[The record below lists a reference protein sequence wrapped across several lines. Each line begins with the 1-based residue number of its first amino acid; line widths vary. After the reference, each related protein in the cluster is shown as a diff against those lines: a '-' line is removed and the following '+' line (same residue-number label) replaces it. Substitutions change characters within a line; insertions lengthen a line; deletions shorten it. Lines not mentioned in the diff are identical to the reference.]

1 MHYKQLEKVLKHSG
15 VDTNISE
22 LKQGFEL
29 VKLVKGQHFIRQ
41 GEIENRIAFICEGY
55 LRYYYITFS
64 GDDVTKHFAFEND
77 FAASYA
83 SLIYQKPTA
92 YNIVAEEDCV
102 LLVMYHD
109 AYKENINTYRK
120 WERVARLYTEN
131 IYNLKEI
138 REAALLLMDA
148 KDRYVAFIEQYPN
161 AESRMKQKHIATY
174 LGIHPVSLS
183 RIKKDLKK
191 DLKSDDQTNK

>member
-1 MHYKQLEKVLKHSG
+1 MYYEQMAQVLKYNG
-15 VDTNISE
+15 VESSVQEI
-22 LKQGFEL
+22 KQGFEL
-29 VKLVKGQHFIRQ
+29 VQLKKGQHFIRQ
-41 GEIENRIAFICEGY
+41 GEVERRIAFICKGY
-55 LRYYYITFS
+55 LRYYYITLD
-64 GDDVTKHFAFEND
+64 GDDITKHFAFEND
-77 FAASYA
+77 YAASYA

-92 YNIVAEEDCV
+92 YNIIAEEDCT
-102 LLVMYHD
+102 LLVMSYASYMKSIQEH
-109 AYKENINTYRK
+109 RK

-148 KDRYVAFIEQYPN
+148 KDRYMDFIKQNPS

-183 RIKKDLKK
+183 RIKKELKEE
-191 DLKSDDQTNK
+191 LSRG

>member
-1 MHYKQLEKVLKHSG
+1 MYYEQMAQVLKSIG
-15 VDTNISE
+15 VDTTLNE
-22 LKQGFEL
+22 LQEGFEVL
-29 VKLVKGQHFIRQ
+29 KLNSGEHFIRQ
-41 GEIENRIAFICEGY
+41 GEIENRIAFICQGY
-55 LRYYYITFS
+55 LRYYYITLD
-64 GDDVTKHFAFEND
+64 GDDITKHFAFEND

-102 LLVMYHD
+102 LLIMSH
-109 AYKENINTYRK
+109 ETYMKSIHSHRK

-148 KDRYVAFIEQYPN
+148 KDRYIDFVNQYPM

-183 RIKKDLKK
+183 RVKKEIK
-191 DLKSDDQTNK
+191 